1 MKNPTEALWKSGA
14 SDPRDVEMVDELVQ
28 DWLNHTDV
36 EAVYAYAE
44 EELTEWYLNH
54 PDTILESYN
63 ELKERNNEK
72 DSGQPNP
79 LLDV

>member
-44 EELTEWYLNH
+44 EQLTEWYLNYA
-54 PDTILESYN
+54 PDTILESYE
-63 ELKERNNEK
+63 ELMERKGEK
-72 DSGQPNP
+72 NDTSK
-79 LLDV
+79 